1 MMSRYSP
8 LHLLRLTACS
18 FALAAFA
25 PALVSAAPAATVSTS
40 TTSHPRFIQNVRIF
54 MNSPIH

>member
-18 FALAAFA
+18 FALAFA
-25 PALVSAAPAATVSTS
+25 PALVSAAPAAAPLQL
-40 TTSHPRFIQNVRIF
+40 HL
-54 MNSPIH
+54 